1 MAALLAD
8 AGKLGD
14 LDLRNRQRHE
24 CPAGSNW
31 ETIGKFGLRK
41 RQGQIGAKKAG
52 GTAASARAYLSA
64 RKVKL
69 RGCRKENG
77 RIKSRIGDRE
87 WRL

>member
-24 CPAGSNW
+24 CPTGSNW

-41 RQGQIGAKKAG
+41 TPGPKRRQNGWRNRRIRACVSL
-52 GTAASARAYLSA
+52 GTQS
-64 RKVKL
+64 KVT
-69 RGCRKENG
+69 GV
-77 RIKSRIGDRE
+77 S
-87 WRL
+87 